1 MHSFG
6 TFLKFGPVL
15 YVLIPSF
22 EYDWS
27 YIKQQLKKPP
37 KNQNQ
42 KKKKQPQN

>member
-6 TFLKFGPVL
+6 AFLKFGPVL

-27 YIKQQLKKPP
+27 YIKQQLKNLQKT
-37 KNQNQ
+37 KT
-42 KKKKQPQN
+42 KKKKTKPQN